1 MDNLDAYGGYKGRG
15 GGVNM
20 YAFIQNN
27 QICDME
33 GQFYEDVFGIK
44 SYKYLV
50 NRVVLHLK
58 LFLNWV
64 DFVFMS
70 NEASSS

>member
-1 MDNLDAYGGYKGRG
+1 
-15 GGVNM
+15 
-20 YAFIQNN
+20 
-27 QICDME
+27 ME

-44 SYKYLV
+44 SYKFLV